1 MNTVTLIQSLI
12 LTAVGMIVVF
22 AFMGA
27 LIFIVHFYV
36 AFATRFFPDKDEG
49 PSGDNTGANGANGAN
64 EAKPDSTEK
73 VAATIAAAIVKNG
86 AAPKRK

>member
-1 MNTVTLIQSLI
+1 MNTVTLVQSLI

-36 AFATRFFPDKDEG
+36 ALATRFFSDKDD
-49 PSGDNTGANGANGAN
+49 GDKNGENGSNASN
-64 EAKPDSTEK
+64 KTNDAKPDSPEQ
-73 VAATIAAAIVKNG
+73 VAAAIAAAIR
-86 AAPKRK
+86 RK

>member
-1 MNTVTLIQSLI
+1 MNTVTLVQSLI

-36 AFATRFFPDKDEG
+36 AFATRFFPDKDDG
-49 PSGDNTGANGANGAN
+49 DGDNNGDNGSNASN
-64 EAKPDSTEK
+64 KTNDAKPDSPEQ
-73 VAATIAAAIVKNG
+73 VAAAIAAAIR
-86 AAPKRK
+86 RK

>member
-27 LIFIVHFYV
+27 LILIVHFYV
-36 AFATRFFPDKDEG
+36 ALATRFFPDRDEG
-49 PSGDNTGANGANGAN
+49 AGADGGANGENGAK
-64 EAKPDSTEK
+64 EAEPDSTEQ
-73 VAATIAAAIVKNG
+73 VAAAIAAAIVKNPP
-86 AAPKRK
+86 ASRRK

>member
-27 LIFIVHFYV
+27 LILIVHFYV
-36 AFATRFFPDKDEG
+36 ALAARFFPDKEKDA
-49 PSGDNTGANGANGAN
+49 GANSGANV
-64 EAKPDSTEK
+64 STETK
-73 VAATIAAAIVKNG
+73 DAEADSPERVAAAIAAAI
-86 AAPKRK
+86 AATNATRTIK

>member
-36 AFATRFFPDKDEG
+36 ALATRFFPDKDEDD
-49 PSGDNTGANGANGAN
+49 GDNNGAK
-64 EAKPDSTEK
+64 EAKQDSPEQ
-73 VAATIAAAIVKNG
+73 IAAAI
-86 AAPKRK
+86 AAAIRRK

>member
-1 MNTVTLIQSLI
+1 MNTVTLVQSLI

-36 AFATRFFPDKDEG
+36 ALATRFFPDKDE
-49 PSGDNTGANGANGAN
+49 SDGDNNGAK
-64 EAKPDSTEK
+64 EAKQDSPEQ
-73 VAATIAAAIVKNG
+73 VAAAIAAAIR
-86 AAPKRK
+86 RK